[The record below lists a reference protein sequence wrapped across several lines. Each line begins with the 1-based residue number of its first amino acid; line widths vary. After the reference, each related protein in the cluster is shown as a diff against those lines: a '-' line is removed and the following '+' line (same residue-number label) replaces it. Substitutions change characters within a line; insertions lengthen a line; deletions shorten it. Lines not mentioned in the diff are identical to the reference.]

1 VGLESVPVAFN
12 VFEDPTVVMPV
23 SLVPGPSDGLESC
36 LGWAP
41 VVPSVVIPSIPDFV
55 IRVPFIFSKWCL
67 GMPAPVANLR
77 VLSVL

>member
-1 VGLESVPVAFN
+1 MGLESPPCMMHVL
-12 VFEDPTVVMPV
+12 EDPTVVMPV
-23 SLVPGPSDGLESC
+23 SLVPGPSDGLESL

-55 IRVPFIFSKWCL
+55 IRVPFIFNKWCL
-67 GMPAPVANLR
+67 GMSAPVANLR